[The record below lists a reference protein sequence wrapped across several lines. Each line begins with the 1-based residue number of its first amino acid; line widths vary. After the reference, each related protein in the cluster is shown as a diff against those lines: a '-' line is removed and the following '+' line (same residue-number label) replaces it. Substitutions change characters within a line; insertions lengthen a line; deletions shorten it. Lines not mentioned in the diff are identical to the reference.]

1 MIIYIRNDNGHFTE
15 VTKEAGIH
23 GSLISF
29 GLGVSVGDINGDG
42 YPDVFVSND
51 SYERDYLYIN
61 QKNGTFKDEM
71 EEWMQH
77 TSFSSMGADIAD
89 INNDGYPDLF
99 TTDML
104 PVNDYRLK
112 TTGAFDN
119 IDLFNAKLKSGF
131 YHQYMQNCLQLNNKN
146 GMFKEIAN
154 YSGVS
159 ATDWSWGALMFDA
172 DNDGW
177 NDIYVCNGVNRDVT
191 NLDFMDFF
199 ADESYQKM
207 VLSGKKKEI
216 DELLKQIP
224 RTPLPNKVYQQQ
236 RQPEIYGYRRKLGIY
251 PA

>member
-1 MIIYIRNDNGHFTE
+1 MDILPRLQ
-15 VTKEAGIH
+15 KKAGIH

-71 EEWMQH
+71 EDWTQH

-104 PVNDYRLK
+104 PLNDYRLK

-119 IDLFNAKLKSGF
+119 IDLFNAKLK
-131 YHQYMQNCLQLNNKN
+131 
-146 GMFKEIAN
+146 
-154 YSGVS
+154 
-159 ATDWSWGALMFDA
+159 A
-172 DNDGW
+172 DFIINTRKT
-177 NDIYVCNGVNRDVT
+177 VCN
-191 NLDFMDFF
+191 
-199 ADESYQKM
+199 
-207 VLSGKKKEI
+207 
-216 DELLKQIP
+216 
-224 RTPLPNKVYQQQ
+224 
-236 RQPEIYGYRRKLGIY
+236 
-251 PA
+251 